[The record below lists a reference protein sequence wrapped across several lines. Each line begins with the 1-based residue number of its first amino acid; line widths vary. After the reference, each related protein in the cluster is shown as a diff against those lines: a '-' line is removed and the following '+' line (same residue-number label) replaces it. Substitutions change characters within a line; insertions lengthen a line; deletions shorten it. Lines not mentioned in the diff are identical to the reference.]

1 MPRDGRPLDRRVAAA
16 IRSFSPICRWLPTR
30 PRSSLAF
37 TILALC
43 IVCLVLQF
51 GFWEDKFPVQSGFV
65 YRLRDGSQSHPV
77 EHLHAAAKKQFDA
90 LLARQSTTPEGA
102 VVEYRRRYGRV
113 PPPGFERWFAFAR
126 EHSSPIVDDYD
137 EMMRSLEPFWKM
149 APADVVRLMERSD
162 SPGQTRGAI
171 KKCFVAGG
179 KLKDCGAWADVMSRY
194 LGAALRGIPNMTFLA
209 NYMDEP
215 AVLPRHPIVSP
226 SDSDEKFVWSEISH
240 QPIWPQ
246 VQDVCAKIGGPSEK
260 APVDGALAAE
270 DSGEEPRFVRNV
282 TRGTDLCA
290 HPEFREAH
298 GYLASAV
305 SSFHIGHAVPVLSRA
320 VPRPFGDIL
329 FPAPSYSW
337 PQFAYSAWRDRS
349 WRRKTDALYW
359 AGSNTGSYTHDETW
373 RRHHR
378 QRLVLLGLG
387 ADEGKK
393 FTYLR
398 KAGGGDSWMPYTT
411 SRFDRSL
418 YHVAMT
424 KIRAC
429 DEPACREQNDAFR
442 PRKKPEPASEPYRYK
457 YVFDID
463 GNSLSGRFYR
473 LLASN
478 SAVLKTTIFKEWHD
492 ERLVPWLHYIP
503 VSLGLEELP
512 ELVRFLATTDEGR
525 EVGRRVAEAGKRWHA
540 KALREVDRG
549 VYFYRLLLEI
559 AWLQST
565 ERAAG

>member
-1 MPRDGRPLDRRVAAA
+1 MLRARRVTAE
-16 IRSFSPICRWLPTR
+16 ILNFSPLCRWLPTK
-30 PRSSLAF
+30 PRSIVF
-37 TILALC
+37 TSLALC

-65 YRLRDGSQSHPV
+65 YRLRDGDKAHPV
-77 EHLHAAAKKQFDA
+77 EHLHATAKKQFDA
-90 LLARQSTTPEGA
+90 LLARQSITPKDA
-102 VVEYRRRYGRV
+102 VVEYKRRYGRV
-113 PPPGFERWFAFAR
+113 PPPGFERWFVFAR
-126 EHSSPIVDDYD
+126 DHESLIVDDYN
-137 EMMRSLEPFWKM
+137 EMMQSLEPFWKM
-149 APADVVRLMERSD
+149 TPADVVRLMERAN
-162 SPGQTRGAI
+162 SPEQTHGSI
-171 KKCFVAGG
+171 KKCSVARG
-179 KLKDCGAWADVMSRY
+179 KLRDCGAWAGVMSRY
-194 LGAALRGIPNMTFLA
+194 LGAGLQDIPDMTFLA

-215 AVLPRHPIVSP
+215 AVLPRHPSGSP
-226 SDSDEKFVWSEISH
+226 SDSDEKFLWTQISH
-240 QPIWPQ
+240 QSIWPA
-246 VQDVCAKIGGPSEK
+246 VQDVCASIGPAPPKK
-260 APVDGALAAE
+260 APPAAE
-270 DSGEEPRFVRNV
+270 APRFVRNV

-290 HPEFREAH
+290 HPEFREMH

-305 SSFHIGHAVPVLSRA
+305 SSLHIYNTVPILSRA

-349 WRRKTDALYW
+349 WRRKADGLYW

-387 ADEGKK
+387 AEGGKQQ
-393 FTYLR
+393 FTYLG
-398 KAGGGDSWMPYTT
+398 KEGDGDRWLPYT
-411 SRFDRSL
+411 SSQFDRSL

-424 KIRAC
+424 KIWEC
-429 DEPACREQNDAFR
+429 DEPACGEQNDAFR
-442 PRKKPEPASEPYRYK
+442 PPKKLERASEPHRYK

-525 EVGRRVAEAGKRWHA
+525 EVGRRVAEAGKAWHA
-540 KALREVDRG
+540 KGLREVDRG

-559 AWLQST
+559 AWLQNPK
-565 ERAAG
+565 RAAG